1 MYSYAAQGK
10 RILFDRNEMRL
21 RSKKKTKTWL
31 KKDGEKERSKGLQKA
46 TGWLKVKEKI
56 FLKK

>member
-1 MYSYAAQGK
+1 MLRNGK

-21 RSKKKTKTWL
+21 WSKKKTKTWL
-31 KKDGEKERSKGLQKA
+31 KKDGEKELSKGLQKA